1 MPRPLPSDRDPE
13 ELRRLYLLEKD
24 LADQLRS
31 AAESERPSLYGE
43 LYDRYFRA
51 LPEELTPRPSAQQTI
66 LQKRL
71 ISPFLRH
78 DTVFLEIGSGDGS
91 LARSLATEVGEVWTV
106 EASAVVAEGGDV
118 PAPNFHH
125 VLPKDADRRIPLDSI
140 DLAFSCH
147 FLEHLHPA
155 DLGPHLQQVLR
166 WLKPGAPYVAITPNR
181 LHGPHDISGYFSD
194 QPEGFHLREYSF
206 YDLAEAFKSA
216 GYSKVE
222 ALFGVGRDPVRWPVW
237 PIRLLEAGLDLAGAP
252 FRRRLFDHWLKHQ
265 APLRPLEQVK
275 IVGWKPLLEMADQAS

>member
-13 ELRRLYLLEKD
+13 ELRRLYLLEKE
-24 LADQLRS
+24 LADQLR
-31 AAESERPSLYGE
+31 AAPESERASLYGE
-43 LYDRYFRA
+43 VYDRYFRA
-51 LPEELTPRPSAQQTI
+51 LPEDLAPRPSAEQTV

-71 ISPFLRH
+71 IAPFLRH

-91 LARSLATEVGEVWTV
+91 LARSLATEVHEVWTV
-106 EASAVVAEGGDV
+106 EASMVIAEGGEV
-118 PAPNFHH
+118 PATNFHH
-125 VLPKDADRRIPLDSI
+125 VLPIDADERISRNSV

-155 DLGPHLQQVLR
+155 DLGPHLEQVLR

-194 QPEGFHLREYSF
+194 RPEGFHLREYSF
-206 YDLAEAFKSA
+206 FDLAEAFRLA
-216 GYSKVE
+216 GFSRVE
-222 ALFGVGRDPVRWPVW
+222 ALLGIGSDPVRWPVW
-237 PIRLLEAGLDLAGAP
+237 PIRLIEAGLDLVGP
-252 FRRRLFDHWLKHQ
+252 SFRRRLFDQWMKDQ

-275 IVGWKPLLEMADQAS
+275 IVGWKSPVKRAQAS